1 MGGPA
6 VTIEPDFLD
15 ELGRFTAALNRQTT
29 SIRQGDQ
36 QSPRVGEGLTFS
48 DYRRY
53 SPGDDTRRIDW
64 KLFARTEEYFIKQY
78 EEERSLTVHLLVDTS
93 ASMDYGEASSH
104 KFEYAAKLGL
114 GFAYLT
120 AEENNDFR
128 FCTFRDRV
136 DRIDTGQSNRG
147 ELLSLIDQLNEMTV
161 DGTADFESALEAYA
175 ERIRSRSLVVVFSD
189 CLTEPEELESGIA
202 ALARND
208 ADVLLVRVVA
218 PEERDPGVVGD
229 VLFADP
235 ESDEK
240 RRSYFS
246 GSLAKTYQ
254 SRLDAHVDSVSNR
267 VTALGA
273 DHVLVDTGEDYF
285 DSFAS
290 IWLQ

>member
-1 MGGPA
+1 M
-6 VTIEPDFLD
+6 
-15 ELGRFTAALNRQTT
+15 NRQTT

-93 ASMDYGEASSH
+93 ASMDYGDAMSH

-120 AEENNDFR
+120 AEENNDFQ

-136 DRIDTGQSNRG
+136 NRIDTGQSNRG
-147 ELLSLIDQLNEMTV
+147 ELLSLIDQLNEMTP
-161 DGTADFESALEAYA
+161 DGTADFESSLEAYA

-189 CLTEPEELESGIA
+189 CLADPEALESGVA

-218 PEERDPGVVGD
+218 PGERDPGVVGD

-235 ESDEK
+235 ESDET

-246 GSLAKTYQ
+246 GSLAETYQ
-254 SRLDAHVDSVSNR
+254 SRLDAHIDSVSNR
-267 VTALGA
+267 ITALGA

-290 IWLQ
+290 IWLR

>member
-1 MGGPA
+1 M
-6 VTIEPDFLD
+6 TIEPDFLD

-36 QSPRVGEGLTFS
+36 QSPQVGEGLTFS

-93 ASMDYGEASSH
+93 ASMDYGDASSH
-104 KFEYAAKLGL
+104 KFEHAAKFGL
-114 GFAYLT
+114 GFAYLIS
-120 AEENNDFR
+120 EENNEFR

-147 ELLSLIDQLNEMTV
+147 ELLSLIDQLNGVTPE
-161 DGTADFESALEAYA
+161 GRADFESSLQAYSK
-175 ERIRSRSLVVVFSD
+175 RIRSRSLVVVFSD
-189 CLTEPEELESGIA
+189 CLADPEELEA
-202 ALARND
+202 AIGAIARND

-218 PEERDPGVVGD
+218 PAERDPGVVGD

-235 ESDEK
+235 ESDEE

-246 GSLAKTYQ
+246 GSLAETYR
-254 SRLDAHVDSVSNR
+254 SRLDAHIDSVSDR
-267 VTALGA
+267 VTALGG
-273 DHVLVDTGEDYF
+273 DHVLVDTGREYF

>member
-1 MGGPA
+1 M
-6 VTIEPDFLD
+6 TIEPDFLD
-15 ELGRFTAALNRQTT
+15 ELGQFTAALNRQTT

-36 QSPRVGEGLTFS
+36 RSPRVGDGLTFS

-104 KFEYAAKLGL
+104 KFESAAKLAL

-120 AEENNDFR
+120 ATENNDFR

-147 ELLSLIDQLNEMTV
+147 ELLSLIDQLNEMTP
-161 DGTADFESALEAYA
+161 DGTADFESALAAYA

-189 CLTEPEELESGIA
+189 CLTEPEELEAGIA

-235 ESDEK
+235 ESDET

-246 GSLAKTYQ
+246 GSLAETYR

-267 VTALGA
+267 VTALGG
-273 DHVLVDTGEDYF
+273 DHVLVETGEEYF

-290 IWLQ
+290 VWLQ